1 MRPSTHS
8 RPLQRCFS
16 RTSREL
22 GFRSHKSTKHKSSR
36 GIRQKGAS
44 CKRSHN
50 NQPFLPEPFHHHKH
64 HHRPQS
70 TKTDPS
76 KCHSNIKFVI
86 TLHHVSLPLT
96 VHLDTFGVAAKK
108 NVCEKK
114 DKFGLSTQCH
124 PPTHRL
130 EYPFWWVEKSWLC
143 ENGKGNAPQ

>member
-1 MRPSTHS
+1 M
-8 RPLQRCFS
+8 LS

-22 GFRSHKSTKHKSSR
+22 GFRYHGITKHKSNR

-64 HHRPQS
+64 FHHPHS
-70 TKTDPS
+70 TKTDTS
-76 KCHSNIKFVI
+76 KCHSNIKCVI
-86 TLHHVSLPLT
+86 TLHHVSPPLT

-108 NVCEKK
+108 NMYEKK
-114 DKFGLSTQCH
+114 EEFGGSLQCD

-130 EYPFWWVEKSWLC
+130 EYPFLCFEKTSLC
-143 ENGKGNAPQ
+143 ENGKVNAQTRAPKS